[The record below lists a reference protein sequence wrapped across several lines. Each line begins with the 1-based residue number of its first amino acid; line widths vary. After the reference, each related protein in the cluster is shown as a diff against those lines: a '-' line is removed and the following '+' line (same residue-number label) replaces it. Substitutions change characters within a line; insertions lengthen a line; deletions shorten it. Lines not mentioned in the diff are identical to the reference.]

1 MVIALR
7 GGNCVGMRGCG
18 VRGVWGCLMMVAV
31 FVFEMRDCS
40 VWESHDVGV
49 AVCQR
54 NDEI

>member
-31 FVFEMRDCS
+31 FVFEVRDCS